1 MDDRLQC
8 YREGRFA
15 DEDVTR
21 CTGLSV
27 RAWRTL
33 IKIGAVRTVA
43 EGRGPGRV
51 RQCDATTFKRTAVIA
66 AINAAGFS
74 LAVAGRI
81 AYFLPFE
88 ELLYAICDPFTVLF
102 LHNAADDPETG
113 LPPRRKTPTVD
124 WFDPGTP
131 AKVDPANDWFIE
143 IYDGRFIAGN
153 YRVAGQPDERFIYGE
168 LRDNGTTFV
177 SWLAFHEQRPVFD
190 YKLKGFVDKF
200 SAKWQLPN
208 PCSDRLDP
216 NFLEYKYEQHDA
228 EDDPLHMAA
237 EIAVSSPVIKVSIN
251 ITLALRKALRR
262 YLSIEPVLTQPEIE
276 YHDEVFRKTK
286 IYSRL

>member
-1 MDDRLQC
+1 MDLDDRLRR

-33 IKIGAVRTVA
+33 IKVGAVRTIA

-51 RQCDATTFKRTAVIA
+51 RQCDATTFKRTAMIA
-66 AINAAGFS
+66 AINAAGLS
-74 LAVAGRI
+74 LPVAARI
-81 AYFLPFE
+81 AYFSPVE
-88 ELLYAICDPFTVLF
+88 ELLYAICDPFTALF
-102 LHNAADDPETG
+102 VHGAADDPETG

-124 WFDPGTP
+124 WFDPDTP

-153 YRVAGQPDERFIYGE
+153 YRAAGRLDERFIYGE

-190 YKLKGFVDKF
+190 YGLKGFVDKF
-200 SAKWQLPN
+200 NAKWQLPN
-208 PCSDRLDP
+208 PWSDRLDL

-228 EDDPLHMAA
+228 EDDPLRMMA
-237 EIAVSSPVIKVSIN
+237 ERAVRSPVFKISIN

-262 YLSIEPVLTQPEIE
+262 YLGIEPALTQPEIGHHHE
-276 YHDEVFRKTK
+276 FKKTR
-286 IYSRL
+286 I